1 MRNYFIIFI
10 FIFLVNCS
18 LNENELGVVRKNI
31 SQNEINPSEEYSF
44 EEYVN
49 LLLNKSKSQKY
60 PFFFLQFHCKNN
72 FQYFLTQLQLY

>member
-1 MRNYFIIFI
+1 MRNYFIIII

-18 LNENELGVVRKNI
+18 FNESELGVTNNNI
-31 SQNEINPSEEYSF
+31 SQNEINFSKAYSF

-60 PFFFLQFHCKNN
+60 PNIDN
-72 FQYFLTQLQLY
+72 FPD

>member
-49 LLLNKSKSQKY
+49 LLLNKSKSEKY
-60 PFFFLQFHCKNN
+60 PNINN
-72 FQYFLTQLQLY
+72 FPD